1 MQGNVA
7 YIRTKVARHYVSG
20 SYGLPLFNGIGED
33 TDKARLDN
41 WTPGLLRD
49 SHKEYSPFLVDIKI
63 YIYSDSIYFVSPKNS
78 KLVAHTSINIPR
90 ASRYQKNSEYKTSE
104 TR

>member
-1 MQGNVA
+1 MQRKVA
-7 YIRTKVARHYVSG
+7 YIRTKVAGHYVSG

-41 WTPGLLRD
+41 RTPGLLCD

-63 YIYSDSIYFVSPKNS
+63 YIYSDRVFILCHRK
-78 KLVAHTSINIPR
+78 IP
-90 ASRYQKNSEYKTSE
+90 N
-104 TR
+104 